1 MEFLIKNLEQK
12 VGFERSEI
20 QKHHNKLTMM
30 QSEDQKTTS
39 FDLLE
44 VVEERIKYLAL
55 VMSQS
60 DREELAGE
68 VVRYLADRGE

>member
-1 MEFLIKNLEQK
+1 
-12 VGFERSEI
+12 
-20 QKHHNKLTMM
+20 M

-55 VMSQS
+55 LMSQS

-68 VVRYLADRGE
+68 VVRYLADRGEKGEWEVRESFKLRVRHLETQFNKRLPVR

>member
-1 MEFLIKNLEQK
+1 M
-12 VGFERSEI
+12 VFERSEI

-60 DREELAGE
+60 DREELTGE
-68 VVRYLADRGE
+68 VVRYLAERGE

>member
-1 MEFLIKNLEQK
+1 MEFLITNLEQK
-12 VGFERSEI
+12 VAFERSEI

-30 QSEDQKTTS
+30 QSEDQKMTS

-55 VMSQS
+55 LMSQS
-60 DREELAGE
+60 DREELTGE